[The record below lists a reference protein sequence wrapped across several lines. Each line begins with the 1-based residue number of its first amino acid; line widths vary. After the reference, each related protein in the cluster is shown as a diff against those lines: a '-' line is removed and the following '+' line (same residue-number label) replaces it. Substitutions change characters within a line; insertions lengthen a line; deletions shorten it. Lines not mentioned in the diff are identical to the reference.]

1 VYILVPFFSFPLSL
15 FRYIGILIPRFA
27 CLLLI
32 IIYRSSLCLVH
43 FFTAIRIKDAFFLF
57 SLLLDTYLDRLCY
70 LIFYFFIFNLSY
82 YTIITYLALSDAKR
96 FDKYY
101 RRIINPSIRPSST
114 DNLELE
120 RLELDRINWNL
131 AWVNRSLGIDALFLG
146 GKKDTNSYRNDLTN
160 LTKCG

>member
-1 VYILVPFFSFPLSL
+1 MHLGSLLFFSSFLVSLYWDSHSSPCLPTSNNHIPVVIVSSTLLYGNSNKGRFLSFFSS
-15 FRYIGILIPRFA
+15 FRYIFGSA
-27 CLLLI
+27 LLS
-32 IIYRSSLCLVH
+32 Y
-43 FFTAIRIKDAFFLF
+43 
-57 SLLLDTYLDRLCY
+57 LL
-70 LIFYFFIFNLSY
+70 FFIFNLSY
-82 YTIITYLALSDAKR
+82 HTVITHLALSDAKR

-101 RRIINPSIRPSST
+101 RQITNPSIRPSSI

-131 AWVNRSLGIDALFLG
+131 AWVNRYLEIDALFLG